1 MSSWFHH
8 TTIATKLRAITIGT
22 VLAVLTC
29 SGMLLYGHYSQG
41 LADRRQSMHDQ
52 VHSALSVLTWIDQQV
67 VAGKM
72 SKEQARQQALDTLG
86 QMRQGKDGYL
96 FVLGNDTHM
105 LMHAMSPNLNGK
117 DMTEAK
123 DVDGFLLFQAMI
135 KAAKGSDGG
144 TVQYR
149 WMQPST
155 KQVATK
161 ETYVAEFKPWG
172 WVVCTGVYLDE
183 LKASARQQAL
193 IYVPICLAG
202 AAFLWFVMTSMSRSI
217 THRLGRMRDI
227 ANSISQGDISQPVQW
242 RVNDEIGEVMAALK
256 AMSDGLNETV
266 SQVRFSVDSMVTAS
280 REIAA
285 GASDLSQRTEQTAAR
300 LQETAASVGVLHH
313 SVQDSSEA
321 SRSANQLASN
331 ARQTAEQ
338 GHGVVGQVVTTMDD
352 IQTSARKIGDIIGVI
367 DGIAFQTNILAL
379 NAAVEAARAGEQGR
393 GFAVVASEVRALAS
407 RSAEAARE
415 IKTLIADSSERVDSG
430 SKLVQHA
437 GEAMQAILH
446 SVEQVDQT
454 IARIAAG
461 AVDQAQGIG
470 GVNQAVSHLDSMTQQ
485 NAALVEESAAAA
497 ESLRDQAQKLTEA
510 VAWFKLASK

>member
-1 MSSWFHH
+1 MASWFQHA
-8 TTIATKLRAITIGT
+8 TIATKLRAITIGT
-22 VLAVLTC
+22 VIAVLGC
-29 SGMLLYGHYSQG
+29 SGLLLYGQFSQG
-41 LADRRQSMHDQ
+41 LSDRRASMHDQ
-52 VHSALSVLTWIDQQV
+52 VHSALSVLNWLQQQ
-67 VAGKM
+67 AATGKM
-72 SKEQARQQALDTLG
+72 PEEQAKRAALDTLG

-96 FVLGNDTHM
+96 FVLSADNHM
-105 LMHAMSPNLNGK
+105 LMHAVSPNLNGK
-117 DMTEAK
+117 DMSGSK
-123 DVDGFLLFQAMI
+123 DVDGFLLFNEMM
-135 KAAKGSDGG
+135 KVAKGPDGG

-172 WVVCTGVYLDE
+172 WVVCTGAYVDE
-183 LKASARQQAL
+183 LKAAAAERAM
-193 IYVPICLAG
+193 IYVPICVAG
-202 AAFLWFVMTSMSRSI
+202 ALFLWFVMRSMTHSI
-217 THRLGRMRDI
+217 THRLRRMRDI
-227 ANSISQGDISQPVQW
+227 ADAIAHGDISQDVQW

-256 AMSDGLNETV
+256 AMSDGLNSTV

-313 SVQDSSEA
+313 SVQDNTEA
-321 SRSANQLASN
+321 SRSANALASN

-338 GHGVVGQVVTTMDD
+338 GHGVVGQVVSTMDD

-415 IKTLIADSSERVDSG
+415 IKTLIAASSERVDSG

-446 SVEQVDQT
+446 SVEEVDQT

-461 AVDQAQGIG
+461 ASDQAQGIG
-470 GVNQAVSHLDSMTQQ
+470 GVNQAVSHLDAMTQQ

-510 VAWFKLASK
+510 VAWFKLA